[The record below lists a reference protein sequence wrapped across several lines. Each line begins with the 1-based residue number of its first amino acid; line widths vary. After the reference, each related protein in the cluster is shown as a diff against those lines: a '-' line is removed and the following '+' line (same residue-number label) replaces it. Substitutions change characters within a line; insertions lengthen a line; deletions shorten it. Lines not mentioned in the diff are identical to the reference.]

1 MVLTMCTRRL
11 ILAFIAPVA
20 VSFRAA
26 AVEWP
31 AAGGTYTVPA
41 DTTNEVSDADFPQ
54 VSKLSKVI
62 FSNAGSALRFT
73 TSTYPS
79 NVSFE
84 GAGSVI
90 MANEVDLGKSI
101 TLQRSMDDAASGNF
115 VTFDFVGGIKSNETS
130 GAIKFSPSLFSNA
143 TVRFHRELPSNQ
155 FSSTE
160 WCGRFDF
167 AEDLGTVFKKNIS
180 LAMDTGQ
187 FGVVRQRGGNVTLGN
202 LDVQLGGKGKGAVVA
217 WLLEGGSL
225 AIRNNNERW
234 FACGQYIH
242 FRQTGGTFYV
252 NFWQRTDTCN
262 DAYSLPADFIYG
274 GSAVAT
280 NSYFVYYD
288 DDPDKSREFCGAM
301 TLAVMDDA
309 RVKMG
314 YINGTGRDANYAHVI
329 ALNGGVLTAGK
340 EEGTRLNSKS
350 VYFAFNGG
358 TLRNEDMGPSVYGIS
373 STQSPSER
381 WVRVY
386 ERGGS
391 VENNNPQ
398 DGNNLYL
405 DHPPVLEPVGNVVWS
420 IQVSDELAQKVFQ
433 TPPAVVIADSTG
445 AGSNAVAVVD
455 YDFDSGKVTN
465 ITVVCRGE
473 NYSDVVGDVTANL
486 FFKKGDPLLETP
498 LVCSVGPCQG
508 GDFRFAGRRA
518 IRVRENLTNTYHGAT
533 IVDTDILREADHPE
547 GTVKYHIHALFIGN
561 GENDKVCFLNSTSIV
576 VRSGCL
582 WLSGAGNISRAFPAA
597 TRLELYGGHVANGTY
612 SFANV
617 IVGGETW
624 LVDHQK
630 RSNYRAT
637 LDIPADGTL
646 WVDVADATTN
656 TPKLCYGKMTF
667 GSGVKL
673 TIKNPELLKTR
684 AFKGELTLLDLSGVA
699 TVTGIQ
705 NLVLDAGLVQDLRR
719 YGRLKWN
726 AGTRKLT
733 WRSNDGFCVRLR

>member
-1 MVLTMCTRRL
+1 MVLTMNTRHI
-11 ILAFIAPVA
+11 ILALVAPIA

-31 AAGGTYTVPA
+31 TPGGTYTVPA

-90 MANEVDLGKSI
+90 IANEVDLGSEI
-101 TLQRSMDDAASGNF
+101 TLRRSAEDAASGNF

-143 TVRFHRELPSNQ
+143 TVRFHCELPSNQ
-155 FSSTE
+155 FSSVN
-160 WCGRFDF
+160 WCGRVDF
-167 AEDLGTVFKKNIS
+167 AEDLGTVVKDIS
-180 LAMDTGQ
+180 LAAYKDVSDGQ
-187 FGVVRQRGGNVTLGN
+187 FGVVRQRGGNVTLV
-202 LDVQLGGKGKGAVVA
+202 DSDSQLGREGTGAVAA

-225 AIRNNNERW
+225 AIRNRNTRW
-234 FACGQYIH
+234 YAHGRYVH

-252 NFWQRTDTCN
+252 RLWQRNDACN
-262 DAYSLPADFIYG
+262 DAYSLPTDFIYG

-280 NSYFVYYD
+280 NSYDSSDQGHF
-288 DDPDKSREFCGAM
+288 FGAM

-309 RVKMG
+309 QVSATG
-314 YINGTGRDANYAHVI
+314 INGTGVNTNYAHVV
-329 ALNGGVLTAGK
+329 ALNGGVLTG
-340 EEGTRLNSKS
+340 GTILGSKS

-358 TLRNEDMGPSVYGIS
+358 TLRNESSGPAVYGIS
-373 STQSPSER
+373 STQSPGER

-391 VENNNPQ
+391 VENNNSYTS
-398 DGNNLYL
+398 NSLYL

-420 IQVSDELAQKVFQ
+420 IPVSAELEQKVFQ
-433 TPPAVVIADSTG
+433 TPPAVVITDSTG
-445 AGSNAVAVVD
+445 AGSNAVAVAD

-465 ITVVCRGE
+465 ITVICRGE
-473 NYSDVVGDVTANL
+473 NYSDAVGDVTANV
-486 FFKKGDPLLETP
+486 FFKRGDPLLEMP
-498 LVCSVGPCQG
+498 IVCSVGPCQG

-518 IRVRENLTNTYHGAT
+518 IRLRDNLTNTYHGVT
-533 IVDTDILREADHPE
+533 IVDTDIRREADHT
-547 GTVKYHIHALFIGN
+547 GDVKYHLHALFIGR
-561 GENDKVCFLNSTSIV
+561 GADDKVCFLNSTGIV

-582 WLSGAGNISRAFPAA
+582 WLSGGGNISRAFPAA

-612 SFANV
+612 SFADIV
-617 IVGGETW
+617 VGGETW
-624 LVDHQK
+624 LVNHERQY
-630 RSNYRAT
+630 NYSAT
-637 LDIPADGTL
+637 LALKEGGTL

-656 TPKLCYGKMTF
+656 TPKLCYGTLKF
-667 GSGVKL
+667 GTGVKL
-673 TIKNPELLKTR
+673 TIKNPEMLKTR
-684 AFKGELTLLDLSGVA
+684 VFKGEWTLLDLSGV
-699 TVTGIQ
+699 TNVTGIG
-705 NLVLDAGLVQDLRR
+705 NLVLDADLVQDLLR
-719 YGRLKWN
+719 YGRLKWD

-733 WRSNDGFCVRLR
+733 WRSNDGFCVRLK

>member
-1 MVLTMCTRRL
+1 MVLTMDTRHI
-11 ILAFIAPVA
+11 ILAIVAPIA

-26 AVEWP
+26 AVQWP

-54 VSKLSKVI
+54 VNALSKVI

-90 MANEVDLGKSI
+90 IANEVDLGSEI
-101 TLQRSMDDAASGNF
+101 TLRRSAEDAASGNF

-143 TVRFHRELPSNQ
+143 TVRFHCELPSNQ
-155 FSSTE
+155 FSSVN
-160 WCGRFDF
+160 WCGRVDF
-167 AEDLGTVFKKNIS
+167 AEDLGTVVKDIS
-180 LAMDTGQ
+180 LAAHKDVSDGQ
-187 FGVVRQRGGNVTLGN
+187 FGVVRQRGGNVTLV
-202 LDVQLGGKGKGAVVA
+202 DSDSQLGREGTGAVAA

-225 AIRNNNERW
+225 AIRNRNTRW
-234 FACGQYIH
+234 YAHGRYVH

-252 NFWQRTDTCN
+252 RLWQRNDACN
-262 DAYSLPADFIYG
+262 DAYSLPTDFIYG

-280 NSYFVYYD
+280 NSYDSSDQGHF
-288 DDPDKSREFCGAM
+288 FGAM

-309 RVKMG
+309 QVSATG
-314 YINGTGRDANYAHVI
+314 INGTGVNTNYAHVV
-329 ALNGGVLTAGK
+329 ALNGGVLTG
-340 EEGTRLNSKS
+340 GTILGSKS

-358 TLRNEDMGPSVYGIS
+358 TLRNESSGPAVYGIS
-373 STQSPSER
+373 STQSPGER

-391 VENNNPQ
+391 VENNNSL
-398 DGNNLYL
+398 GNNNLYL

-420 IQVSDELAQKVFQ
+420 IPVSAELEQKVFQ
-433 TPPAVVIADSTG
+433 TPPAVVITDSTG
-445 AGSNAVAVVD
+445 AGSNAVAVAD

-465 ITVVCRGE
+465 ITVICRGE
-473 NYSDVVGDVTANL
+473 NYSDAVGDVTANV
-486 FFKKGDPLLETP
+486 FFKRGDPLLEMP
-498 LVCSVGPCQG
+498 IVCSVGPCQG

-518 IRVRENLTNTYHGAT
+518 IRLRDNLTNTYHGVT
-533 IVDTDILREADHPE
+533 IVDTDIRREADHT
-547 GTVKYHIHALFIGN
+547 GDVKYHLHALFIGR
-561 GENDKVCFLNSTSIV
+561 GADDKVCFLNSTGIV

-582 WLSGAGNISRAFPAA
+582 WLSGGGNISRAFPAA

-612 SFANV
+612 SFADIV
-617 IVGGETW
+617 VGGETW
-624 LVDHQK
+624 LVNHERQY
-630 RSNYRAT
+630 NYSAT
-637 LDIPADGTL
+637 LALKEGGTL

-656 TPKLCYGKMTF
+656 TPKLCYGTLKF
-667 GSGVKL
+667 GTGVKL
-673 TIKNPELLKTR
+673 TIKNPEMLKTR
-684 AFKGELTLLDLSGVA
+684 VFKGEWTLLDLSGV
-699 TVTGIQ
+699 TNVTGIG
-705 NLVLDAGLVQDLRR
+705 NLVLDADLVQDLLR
-719 YGRLKWN
+719 YGRLKWD

-733 WRSNDGFCVRLR
+733 WRSNDGFCVRFK

>member
-1 MVLTMCTRRL
+1 MVLTMNTRHI
-11 ILAFIAPVA
+11 ILALVAPIA

-31 AAGGTYTVPA
+31 TPGGTYTVPA

-90 MANEVDLGKSI
+90 IANEVDLGSEI
-101 TLQRSMDDAASGNF
+101 TLRRSAEDAASGNF

-143 TVRFHRELPSNQ
+143 TVRFHCELPSNQ
-155 FSSTE
+155 FSSVN
-160 WCGRFDF
+160 WCGRVDF
-167 AEDLGTVFKKNIS
+167 AEDLGTVVKDIS
-180 LAMDTGQ
+180 LAAYKDVSDGQ
-187 FGVVRQRGGNVTLGN
+187 FGVVRQRGGNVTLV
-202 LDVQLGGKGKGAVVA
+202 DSDSQLGREGTGAVAA

-225 AIRNNNERW
+225 AIRNRNTRW
-234 FACGQYIH
+234 YAHGRYVH

-252 NFWQRTDTCN
+252 RLWQRNDACN
-262 DAYSLPADFIYG
+262 DAYSLPTDFIYG

-280 NSYFVYYD
+280 NSYDSSDQGHF
-288 DDPDKSREFCGAM
+288 FGAM

-309 RVKMG
+309 QVSATG
-314 YINGTGRDANYAHVI
+314 INGTGVNTNYAHVV
-329 ALNGGVLTAGK
+329 ALNGGVLTG
-340 EEGTRLNSKS
+340 GTILGSKS

-358 TLRNEDMGPSVYGIS
+358 TLRNESSGPAVYGIS
-373 STQSPSER
+373 STQSPGER

-391 VENNNPQ
+391 VENNNSL
-398 DGNNLYL
+398 GNNNLYL

-420 IQVSDELAQKVFQ
+420 IPVSAELEQKVFQ
-433 TPPAVVIADSTG
+433 TPPAVVITDSTG
-445 AGSNAVAVVD
+445 AGSNAVAVAD

-465 ITVVCRGE
+465 ITVICRGE
-473 NYSDVVGDVTANL
+473 NYSDAVGDVTANV
-486 FFKKGDPLLETP
+486 FFKRGDPLLEMP
-498 LVCSVGPCQG
+498 IVCSVGPCQG

-518 IRVRENLTNTYHGAT
+518 IRLRDNLTNTYHGVT
-533 IVDTDILREADHPE
+533 IVDTDIRREADHT
-547 GTVKYHIHALFIGN
+547 GDVKYHLHALFIGR
-561 GENDKVCFLNSTSIV
+561 GADDKVCFLNSTGIV

-582 WLSGAGNISRAFPAA
+582 WLSGGGNISRAFPAA

-612 SFANV
+612 SFADIV
-617 IVGGETW
+617 VGGETW
-624 LVDHQK
+624 LVNHERQY
-630 RSNYRAT
+630 NYSAT
-637 LDIPADGTL
+637 LALKEGGTL

-656 TPKLCYGKMTF
+656 TPKLCYGTLKF
-667 GSGVKL
+667 GTGVKL
-673 TIKNPELLKTR
+673 TIKNPEMLKTR
-684 AFKGELTLLDLSGVA
+684 VFKGEWTLLDLSGV
-699 TVTGIQ
+699 TNVTGIG
-705 NLVLDAGLVQDLRR
+705 NLVLDADLVQDLLR
-719 YGRLKWN
+719 YGRLKWD

-733 WRSNDGFCVRLR
+733 WRSSDGFCVRLK

>member
-1 MVLTMCTRRL
+1 MVLTMDTRHI
-11 ILAFIAPVA
+11 ILAIVAPIA

-26 AVEWP
+26 AVQWP

-90 MANEVDLGKSI
+90 MANEVDLGSEI
-101 TLQRSMDDAASGNF
+101 TLRRSAEDAASGNF

-143 TVRFHRELPSNQ
+143 TVRFHCELPSNQ
-155 FSSTE
+155 FSSVN
-160 WCGRFDF
+160 WCGRVDF
-167 AEDLGTVFKKNIS
+167 AEDLGTVVKDIS
-180 LAMDTGQ
+180 LAAHKDVSDGQ
-187 FGVVRQRGGNVTLGN
+187 FGVVRQRGGNVTLV
-202 LDVQLGGKGKGAVVA
+202 DSDSQLGKGKGTVAA

-225 AIRNNNERW
+225 AIRNKNTRW
-234 FACGQYIH
+234 YVHGQYVH
-242 FRQTGGTFYV
+242 FRQTGGAFYV
-252 NFWQRTDTCN
+252 RMWQRDDKYN
-262 DAYSLPADFIYG
+262 DADSLPTDFIYG

-280 NSYFVYYD
+280 NSYHSSDSGHFQ
-288 DDPDKSREFCGAM
+288 GAM
-301 TLAVMDDA
+301 TLAVTDDA
-309 RVKMG
+309 QVKVER
-314 YINGTGRDANYAHVI
+314 IDATDDNTNHTHVV
-329 ALNGGVLTAGK
+329 ALNGGVLT
-340 EEGTRLNSKS
+340 EGTTTGSKS

-358 TLRNEDMGPSVYGIS
+358 TLRNESSGPYVYGIS

-391 VENNNPQ
+391 VENNNALSN
-398 DGNNLYL
+398 DNRFLR
-405 DHPPVLEPVGNVVWS
+405 HPPALEPVGNVVWS
-420 IQVSDELAQKVFQ
+420 IPVSAELAQKVFQ
-433 TPPAVVIADSTG
+433 TPPAVVITDSTG

-465 ITVVCRGE
+465 ITVICRGE
-473 NYSDVVGDVTANL
+473 NYSGAATANVY
-486 FFKKGDPLLETP
+486 FKKGEPLLETP
-498 LVCSVGPCQG
+498 LACLVGPCQG
-508 GDFRFAGRRA
+508 GDFRFAGNRE
-518 IRVRENLTNTYHGAT
+518 IRVYDNVTNTYHGAT
-533 IVDTDILREADHPE
+533 IVDLDVRHEADHPE
-547 GTVKYHIHALFIGN
+547 VGIDYWLYALRIGRN
-561 GENDKVCFLNSTSIV
+561 SDDKVCFPNSTGIV

-582 WLSGAGNISRAFPAA
+582 WLGTGVNFSSVFPAA

-612 SFANV
+612 SFADV
-617 IVGGETW
+617 VVGGETW
-624 LVDHQK
+624 LVSHT
-630 RSNYRAT
+630 RGYSAT
-637 LDIPADGTL
+637 LALQEGGTL

-656 TPKLCYGKMTF
+656 TPKLCYGTMTF
-667 GSGVKL
+667 GANVKL

-684 AFKGELTLLDLSGVA
+684 AFKGEWTLLDLSGV
-699 TVTGIQ
+699 TTLKSIG
-705 NLVLDAGLVQDLRR
+705 NLVLDADLVQDLLR
-719 YGRLKWN
+719 YGRLKWD

-733 WRSNDGFCVRLR
+733 WRSNDGFCVRLK

>member
-1 MVLTMCTRRL
+1 MVLTMNTRHI
-11 ILAFIAPVA
+11 ILALVAPIA

-31 AAGGTYTVPA
+31 APGGTYTVPA

-90 MANEVDLGKSI
+90 IANEVDLGSEI
-101 TLQRSMDDAASGNF
+101 TLRRSAEDAASGNF

-143 TVRFHRELPSNQ
+143 TVRFHCELPSNQ
-155 FSSTE
+155 FSSVN
-160 WCGRFDF
+160 WCGRVDF
-167 AEDLGTVFKKNIS
+167 AEDLGTVVKDIS
-180 LAMDTGQ
+180 LAAYKDVSDGQ
-187 FGVVRQRGGNVTLGN
+187 FGVVRQRGGNVTLV
-202 LDVQLGGKGKGAVVA
+202 DSDSQLGREGTGAVAA

-225 AIRNNNERW
+225 AIRNRNTRW
-234 FACGQYIH
+234 YAHGRYVH

-252 NFWQRTDTCN
+252 RLWQRNDACN
-262 DAYSLPADFIYG
+262 DAYSLPTDFIYG

-280 NSYFVYYD
+280 NSYDSSDQGHF
-288 DDPDKSREFCGAM
+288 FGAM

-309 RVKMG
+309 QVSATG
-314 YINGTGRDANYAHVI
+314 INGTGVNTNYAHVV
-329 ALNGGVLTAGK
+329 ALNGGVLTG
-340 EEGTRLNSKS
+340 GTILGSKS

-358 TLRNEDMGPSVYGIS
+358 TLRNESSGPAVYGIS
-373 STQSPSER
+373 STQSPGER

-391 VENNNPQ
+391 VENNNSL
-398 DGNNLYL
+398 GNNNLYL

-420 IQVSDELAQKVFQ
+420 IPVSAELEQKVFQ
-433 TPPAVVIADSTG
+433 TPPAVVITDSTG
-445 AGSNAVAVVD
+445 AGSNAVAVAD

-465 ITVVCRGE
+465 ITVICRGE
-473 NYSDVVGDVTANL
+473 NYSDAVGDVTANV
-486 FFKKGDPLLETP
+486 FFKRGDPLLEMP
-498 LVCSVGPCQG
+498 IVCSVGPCQG

-518 IRVRENLTNTYHGAT
+518 IRLRDNLTNTYHGVT
-533 IVDTDILREADHPE
+533 IVDTDIRREADHT
-547 GTVKYHIHALFIGN
+547 GDVKYHLHALFIGR
-561 GENDKVCFLNSTSIV
+561 GADDKVCFLNSTGIV

-582 WLSGAGNISRAFPAA
+582 WLSGGGNISRAFPAA

-612 SFANV
+612 SFADIV
-617 IVGGETW
+617 VGGETW
-624 LVDHQK
+624 LVNHERQY
-630 RSNYRAT
+630 NYSAT
-637 LDIPADGTL
+637 LALKEGGTL

-656 TPKLCYGKMTF
+656 TPKLCYGTLKF
-667 GSGVKL
+667 GTGVKL
-673 TIKNPELLKTR
+673 TIKNPEMLKTR
-684 AFKGELTLLDLSGVA
+684 VFKGEWTLLDLSGV
-699 TVTGIQ
+699 TNVTGIG
-705 NLVLDAGLVQDLRR
+705 NLVLDADLVQDLLR
-719 YGRLKWN
+719 YGRLKWD

>member
-1 MVLTMCTRRL
+1 MVLTMNTRHI
-11 ILAFIAPVA
+11 ILALVAPIA

-31 AAGGTYTVPA
+31 APGGTYTVPA

-90 MANEVDLGKSI
+90 IANEVDLGSEI
-101 TLQRSMDDAASGNF
+101 TLRRSAEDAASGNF
-115 VTFDFVGGIKSNETS
+115 ITFDFVGGIKSNETS

-143 TVRFHRELPSNQ
+143 TVRFHCELPSNQ
-155 FSSTE
+155 FSSVN
-160 WCGRFDF
+160 WCGRVDF
-167 AEDLGTVFKKNIS
+167 AEDLGTVVKDIS
-180 LAMDTGQ
+180 LAAYKDVSDGQ
-187 FGVVRQRGGNVTLGN
+187 FGVVRQRGGNVTLV
-202 LDVQLGGKGKGAVVA
+202 DSDSQLGREGTGAVAA

-225 AIRNNNERW
+225 AIRNRNTRW
-234 FACGQYIH
+234 YAHGRYVH

-252 NFWQRTDTCN
+252 RLWQRNDACN
-262 DAYSLPADFIYG
+262 DAYSLPTDFIYG

-280 NSYFVYYD
+280 NSYDSSDQGHF
-288 DDPDKSREFCGAM
+288 FGAM

-309 RVKMG
+309 QVSATG
-314 YINGTGRDANYAHVI
+314 INGTGVNTNYAHVV
-329 ALNGGVLTAGK
+329 ALNGGVLTG
-340 EEGTRLNSKS
+340 GTILGSKS

-358 TLRNEDMGPSVYGIS
+358 TLRNESSGPAVYGIS
-373 STQSPSER
+373 STQSPGER

-391 VENNNPQ
+391 VENNNSL
-398 DGNNLYL
+398 GNNNLYL

-420 IQVSDELAQKVFQ
+420 IPVSAELEQKVFQ
-433 TPPAVVIADSTG
+433 TPPAVVITDSTG
-445 AGSNAVAVVD
+445 AGSNAVAVAD

-465 ITVVCRGE
+465 ITVICRGE
-473 NYSDVVGDVTANL
+473 NYSDAVGDVTANV
-486 FFKKGDPLLETP
+486 FFKRGDPLLEMP
-498 LVCSVGPCQG
+498 IVCSVGPCQG

-518 IRVRENLTNTYHGAT
+518 IRLRDNLTNTYHGVT
-533 IVDTDILREADHPE
+533 IVDTDIRREADHT
-547 GTVKYHIHALFIGN
+547 GDVKYHLHALFIGR
-561 GENDKVCFLNSTSIV
+561 GADDKVCFLNSTGIV

-582 WLSGAGNISRAFPAA
+582 WLSGGGNISRAFPAA

-612 SFANV
+612 SFADIV
-617 IVGGETW
+617 VGGETW
-624 LVDHQK
+624 LVNHERQY
-630 RSNYRAT
+630 NYSAT
-637 LDIPADGTL
+637 LALKEGGTL

-656 TPKLCYGKMTF
+656 TPKLCYGTLKF
-667 GSGVKL
+667 GTGVKL
-673 TIKNPELLKTR
+673 TIKNPEMLKTR
-684 AFKGELTLLDLSGVA
+684 VFKGEWTLLDLSGV
-699 TVTGIQ
+699 TNVTGIG
-705 NLVLDAGLVQDLRR
+705 NLVLDADLVQDLLR
-719 YGRLKWN
+719 YGRLKWD

>member
-1 MVLTMCTRRL
+1 MVLTMNTRHI
-11 ILAFIAPVA
+11 ILALVAPIA

-31 AAGGTYTVPA
+31 TPGGTYTVPA

-90 MANEVDLGKSI
+90 IANEVDLGSEI
-101 TLQRSMDDAASGNF
+101 TLRRSAEDAASGNF

-143 TVRFHRELPSNQ
+143 TVRFHCELPSNQ
-155 FSSTE
+155 FSSVN
-160 WCGRFDF
+160 WCGRVDF
-167 AEDLGTVFKKNIS
+167 AEDLGTVVKDIS
-180 LAMDTGQ
+180 LAAYKDVSDGQ
-187 FGVVRQRGGNVTLGN
+187 FGVVRQRGGNVTLV
-202 LDVQLGGKGKGAVVA
+202 DSDSQLGREGTGAVAA

-225 AIRNNNERW
+225 AIRNRNTRW
-234 FACGQYIH
+234 YAHGRYVH

-252 NFWQRTDTCN
+252 RLWQRNDACN
-262 DAYSLPADFIYG
+262 DAYSLPTDFIYG

-280 NSYFVYYD
+280 NSYDSSDQGHF
-288 DDPDKSREFCGAM
+288 FGAM

-309 RVKMG
+309 QVSATG
-314 YINGTGRDANYAHVI
+314 INGTGVNTNYAHVV
-329 ALNGGVLTAGK
+329 ALNGGVLTG
-340 EEGTRLNSKS
+340 GTILGSKS

-358 TLRNEDMGPSVYGIS
+358 TLRNESSGPAVYGIS
-373 STQSPSER
+373 STQSPGER

-391 VENNNPQ
+391 VENNNSL
-398 DGNNLYL
+398 GNNNLYL

-420 IQVSDELAQKVFQ
+420 IPVSAELEQKVFQ
-433 TPPAVVIADSTG
+433 TPPAVVITDSTG
-445 AGSNAVAVVD
+445 AGSNAVAVAD

-465 ITVVCRGE
+465 ITVSCRGE
-473 NYSDVVGDVTANL
+473 NYSDAVGDVTANV
-486 FFKKGDPLLETP
+486 FFKRGDPLLEMP
-498 LVCSVGPCQG
+498 IVCSVGPCQG

-518 IRVRENLTNTYHGAT
+518 IRLRDNLTNTYHGVT
-533 IVDTDILREADHPE
+533 IVDTDIRREADHT
-547 GTVKYHIHALFIGN
+547 GDVKYHLHALFIGR
-561 GENDKVCFLNSTSIV
+561 GADDKVCFLNSTGIV

-582 WLSGAGNISRAFPAA
+582 WLSGGGNISRAFPAA

-612 SFANV
+612 SFADIV
-617 IVGGETW
+617 VGGETW
-624 LVDHQK
+624 LVNHERQY
-630 RSNYRAT
+630 NYSAT
-637 LDIPADGTL
+637 LALKEGGTL

-656 TPKLCYGKMTF
+656 TPKLCYGTLKF
-667 GSGVKL
+667 GTGVKL
-673 TIKNPELLKTR
+673 TIKNPEMLKTR
-684 AFKGELTLLDLSGVA
+684 VFKGEWTLLDLSGV
-699 TVTGIQ
+699 TNVTGIG
-705 NLVLDAGLVQDLRR
+705 NLVLDADLVQDLLR
-719 YGRLKWN
+719 YGRLKWD

-733 WRSNDGFCVRLR
+733 WRSSDGFCVRLK

>member
-1 MVLTMCTRRL
+1 MVLTMNTRHI
-11 ILAFIAPVA
+11 ILALVAPIA

-54 VSKLSKVI
+54 VNALSKVI

-90 MANEVDLGKSI
+90 METEVDLGSEI
-101 TLQRSMDDAASGNF
+101 TLRRSAEDAASGNF

-143 TVRFHRELPSNQ
+143 TVRFHCELPSNQ
-155 FSSTE
+155 FSSVN
-160 WCGRFDF
+160 WCGRVDF
-167 AEDLGTVFKKNIS
+167 AEDLGTVVKDIS
-180 LAMDTGQ
+180 LAAHKDVSDGQ
-187 FGVVRQRGGNVTLGN
+187 FGVVRQRGGNVTLV
-202 LDVQLGGKGKGAVVA
+202 DSDSQLGREGTGAVAA

-225 AIRNNNERW
+225 AIRNRNTRW
-234 FACGQYIH
+234 YAHGRYVH

-252 NFWQRTDTCN
+252 RLWQRNDACN
-262 DAYSLPADFIYG
+262 DAYSLPTDFIYG

-280 NSYFVYYD
+280 NSYDSSDQGHF
-288 DDPDKSREFCGAM
+288 FGAM

-309 RVKMG
+309 QVSATG
-314 YINGTGRDANYAHVI
+314 INGTGVNTNYAHVV
-329 ALNGGVLTAGK
+329 ALNGGVLTG
-340 EEGTRLNSKS
+340 GTILGSKS

-358 TLRNEDMGPSVYGIS
+358 TLRNESSGPAVYGIS
-373 STQSPSER
+373 STQSPGER

-391 VENNNPQ
+391 VENNNSL
-398 DGNNLYL
+398 GNNNLYL

-420 IQVSDELAQKVFQ
+420 IPVSAELEQKVFQ
-433 TPPAVVIADSTG
+433 TPPAVVITDSTG
-445 AGSNAVAVVD
+445 AGSNAVAVAD

-465 ITVVCRGE
+465 ITVICRGE
-473 NYSDVVGDVTANL
+473 NYSDAVGDVTANV
-486 FFKKGDPLLETP
+486 FFKRGDPLLEMP
-498 LVCSVGPCQG
+498 IVCSVGPCQG

-518 IRVRENLTNTYHGAT
+518 IRLRDNLTNTYHGVT
-533 IVDTDILREADHPE
+533 IVDTDIRREADHT
-547 GTVKYHIHALFIGN
+547 GDVKYHLHALFIGR
-561 GENDKVCFLNSTSIV
+561 GADDKVCFLNSTGIV

-582 WLSGAGNISRAFPAA
+582 WLSGGGNISRAFPAA

-612 SFANV
+612 SFADIV
-617 IVGGETW
+617 VGGETW
-624 LVDHQK
+624 LVNHERQY
-630 RSNYRAT
+630 NYSAT
-637 LDIPADGTL
+637 LALKEGGTL

-656 TPKLCYGKMTF
+656 TPKLCYGTLKF
-667 GSGVKL
+667 GTGVKL
-673 TIKNPELLKTR
+673 TIKNPEMLKTR
-684 AFKGELTLLDLSGVA
+684 VFKGEWTLLDLSGV
-699 TVTGIQ
+699 TNVTGIG
-705 NLVLDAGLVQDLRR
+705 NLVLDADLVQDLLR
-719 YGRLKWN
+719 YGRLKWD

-733 WRSNDGFCVRLR
+733 WRSSDGFCVRLK

>member
-1 MVLTMCTRRL
+1 MVLTMNTRHI
-11 ILAFIAPVA
+11 ILALVAPIAI
-20 VSFRAA
+20 SFSAA

-41 DTTNEVSDADFPQ
+41 NTTNDVSAADFQQ
-54 VSKLSKVI
+54 VNALSKVI

-90 MANEVDLGKSI
+90 MANEVDLGNSI

-130 GAIKFSPSLFSNA
+130 GAINFSPSLFSNA
-143 TVRFHRELPSNQ
+143 TVRFHRELPFNQ
-155 FSSTE
+155 FSSTR

-167 AEDLGTVFKKNIS
+167 AEDFGTVVKDIS
-180 LAMDTGQ
+180 LATETGQ

-202 LDVQLGGKGKGAVVA
+202 SDNELGKGKGTVAA

-225 AIRNNNERW
+225 AIRNKNTRW
-234 FACGQYIH
+234 YVHGQYVH
-242 FRQTGGTFYV
+242 FRQTGGAFYV
-252 NFWQRTDTCN
+252 RMWQRDDKYN
-262 DAYSLPADFIYG
+262 DADSLPTDFIYG

-280 NSYFVYYD
+280 NSYHSSDSGHFQ
-288 DDPDKSREFCGAM
+288 GAM
-301 TLAVMDDA
+301 TLAVTDDA
-309 RVKMG
+309 QVKVER
-314 YINGTGRDANYAHVI
+314 INGADVNTNYAHII
-329 ALNGGVLTAGK
+329 ALNGGVLT
-340 EEGTRLNSKS
+340 EGTTTGSKS

-358 TLRNEDMGPSVYGIS
+358 TLRNESSGPYVYGIS

-391 VENNNPQ
+391 VENNNTLTS
-398 DGNNLYL
+398 DNRVLY
-405 DHPPVLEPVGNVVWS
+405 HPPILEPVGNVVWS
-420 IQVSDELAQKVFQ
+420 IPVSAELVQKVFQ
-433 TPPAVVIADSTG
+433 TPPAVVITDSSF

-465 ITVVCRGE
+465 ITVICRGE
-473 NYSDVVGDVTANL
+473 NYSGVAGDVTANV
-486 FFKKGDPLLETP
+486 FFKRGEPLLEMP
-498 LVCSVGPCQG
+498 LLCSVAPCQG
-508 GDFRFAGRRA
+508 GDFRFAGRREV
-518 IRVRENLTNTYHGAT
+518 RVYDNVTNTYHGAT
-533 IVDTDILREADHPE
+533 IVDLDVRHEADHPE
-547 GTVKYHIHALFIGN
+547 VGIDFWLHALRIGKDSS
-561 GENDKVCFLNSTSIV
+561 DKASFPNSTSIV

-582 WLSGAGNISRAFPAA
+582 WLGGGGNISRAFPAA

-612 SFANV
+612 SFADV
-617 IVGGETW
+617 VVGGETW
-624 LVDHQK
+624 LVSHT
-630 RSNYRAT
+630 RGYSAT
-637 LDIPADGTL
+637 LALQEGGTL

-656 TPKLCYGKMTF
+656 TPKLCYGTLKF
-667 GSGVKL
+667 GAGVKL

-684 AFKGELTLLDLSGVA
+684 AFKGEWTLLDLSGV
-699 TVTGIQ
+699 TTLTGIE
-705 NLVLDAGLVQDLRR
+705 NLVLDEDLVQDMRR

-726 AGTRKLT
+726 AGARTLT

>member
-1 MVLTMCTRRL
+1 MVLTMNTRHI
-11 ILAFIAPVA
+11 ILALVAPIA

-31 AAGGTYTVPA
+31 TPGGTYTVPA

-90 MANEVDLGKSI
+90 IANEVDLGSEI
-101 TLQRSMDDAASGNF
+101 TLRRSAEDAASGNF

-143 TVRFHRELPSNQ
+143 TVRFHCELPSNQ
-155 FSSTE
+155 FSSVN
-160 WCGRFDF
+160 WCGRVDF
-167 AEDLGTVFKKNIS
+167 AEDLGTVVKDIS
-180 LAMDTGQ
+180 LAAYKDVSDGQ
-187 FGVVRQRGGNVTLGN
+187 FGVVRQRGGNVTLVES
-202 LDVQLGGKGKGAVVA
+202 DSQLGRQGEGAVAA

-225 AIRNNNERW
+225 AIRNRNTRW
-234 FACGQYIH
+234 YAHGRYVH

-252 NFWQRTDTCN
+252 RLWQRNDACN
-262 DAYSLPADFIYG
+262 DAYSLPTDFIYG

-280 NSYFVYYD
+280 NSYDSSDQGHF
-288 DDPDKSREFCGAM
+288 FGAM

-309 RVKMG
+309 QVSATG
-314 YINGTGRDANYAHVI
+314 INGTGVNTNYAHVV
-329 ALNGGVLTAGK
+329 ALNGGVLTG
-340 EEGTRLNSKS
+340 GTILGSKS

-358 TLRNEDMGPSVYGIS
+358 TLRNESSGPAVYGIS
-373 STQSPSER
+373 STQSPGER

-391 VENNNPQ
+391 VENNNSL
-398 DGNNLYL
+398 GNNNLYL

-420 IQVSDELAQKVFQ
+420 IPVSAELEQKVFQ
-433 TPPAVVIADSTG
+433 TPPAVVITDSTG
-445 AGSNAVAVVD
+445 AGSNAVAVAD

-465 ITVVCRGE
+465 ITVICRGE
-473 NYSDVVGDVTANL
+473 NYSDAVGDVTANV
-486 FFKKGDPLLETP
+486 FFKRGDPLLEMP
-498 LVCSVGPCQG
+498 IVCSVGPCQG

-518 IRVRENLTNTYHGAT
+518 IRLRDNLTNTYHGVT
-533 IVDTDILREADHPE
+533 IVDTDIRREADHT
-547 GTVKYHIHALFIGN
+547 GDVKYHLHALFIGR
-561 GENDKVCFLNSTSIV
+561 GADDKVCFLNSTGIV

-582 WLSGAGNISRAFPAA
+582 WLSGGGNISRAFPAA

-612 SFANV
+612 SFADIV
-617 IVGGETW
+617 VGGETW
-624 LVDHQK
+624 LVNHERQY
-630 RSNYRAT
+630 NYSAT
-637 LDIPADGTL
+637 LALKEGGTL

-656 TPKLCYGKMTF
+656 TPKLCYGTLKF
-667 GSGVKL
+667 GTGVKL
-673 TIKNPELLKTR
+673 TIKNPEMLKTR
-684 AFKGELTLLDLSGVA
+684 VFKGEWTLLDLSGV
-699 TVTGIQ
+699 TNVTGIG
-705 NLVLDAGLVQDLRR
+705 NLVLDADLVQDLLR
-719 YGRLKWN
+719 YGRLKWD

-733 WRSNDGFCVRLR
+733 WRSSDGFCVRLK